1 MEYLMKLSP
10 FLAMNSSQLLV
21 AAGWLIGL
29 MAVVGVLWYLVGY
42 FEAPPPIAK
51 FLRGVLIAVALV
63 IFVLFVFH
71 VVGKPPF

>member
-1 MEYLMKLSP
+1 MEYLIP
-10 FLAMNSSQLLV
+10 ILAINSSQLLV

-29 MAVVGVLWYLVGY
+29 LFVVCVLWWLVGY

-51 FLRGVLIAVALV
+51 LIRGVLIVIALV
-63 IFVLFVFH
+63 IFILFVFH